1 MPQEMQAPAVPLHA
15 RTCEVSCRPP
25 PKGFMHGKGR
35 ERDLSVERPE
45 PSCQR
50 AWAMIVKKPSAGD
63 KILLLKPQY
72 IEQILRGAKN
82 MEIRSAPYRAGIYY
96 IGTGGQIFGQV
107 RTAHAVPIH
116 NMTEFIRIRH
126 KHHMVCSTLPYK
138 KTYGLPIVACAPVTA
153 RFRHPRGAIT
163 IVRFRE
169 L

>member
-1 MPQEMQAPAVPLHA
+1 
-15 RTCEVSCRPP
+15 
-25 PKGFMHGKGR
+25 
-35 ERDLSVERPE
+35 
-45 PSCQR
+45 
-50 AWAMIVKKPSAGD
+50 MIVKKPSAGD

-72 IEQILRGAKN
+72 IEQLLRGAKN

-116 NMTEFIRIRH
+116 NMTEFIRNRH

-153 RFRHPRGAIT
+153 HEICGLLSDAQRAHGPSQ
-163 IVRFRE
+163 VRRPCYCR
-169 L
+169 LPMGSAHSVHILM